1 MQVSYVPL
9 LLVPQLTSGLDST
22 ILLWD
27 LGTSRLIKKMVGH
40 KSAITSLSFS
50 AESATLVSGG
60 LDSSVRVWD
69 VKSSGGART
78 SGGMDDPR
86 KGVEAGRETGSLP
99 MGPSDGQWDEV
110 NST

>member
-1 MQVSYVPL
+1 MVYLANYGRPNL
-9 LLVPQLTSGLDST
+9 RPGLDST
-22 ILLWD
+22 ILVWD

-40 KSAITSLSFS
+40 RSAVTSLSFS

-69 VKSSGGART
+69 VKSAGGARS
-78 SGGMDDPR
+78 SGGIDDAR
-86 KGVEAGRETGSLP
+86 RGVEAGRETGSLP